1 MRANDILNE
10 ASDLIADRGKDYGL
24 AALNHLRIAKLWS
37 AYLERNIEPHEVAIC
52 MALVKIS
59 RLQESP
65 NHSDSYKDG
74 CAYVALAGQ
83 IASTDWSDLDS
94 Y

>member
-1 MRANDILNE
+1 MRANDILDE
-10 ASDLIADRGKDYGL
+10 AKDLIQDRGKDYGL

-52 MALVKIS
+52 LILTKIS
-59 RLQESP
+59 RTQTTADHP
-65 NHSDSYKDG
+65 DSYADI
-74 CAYVALAGQ
+74 CAYSAIAGQ
-83 IASTDWSDLDS
+83 ITSTDWNDLDS

>member
-1 MRANDILNE
+1 MRADDILNE
-10 ASDLIADRGKDYGL
+10 AKDLIADRGKDYGL
-24 AALNHLRIAKLWS
+24 AALNHLRISKLWS

-59 RLQESP
+59 RLQETSQ
-65 NHSDSYKDG
+65 HEDSYNDG
-74 CAYVALAGQ
+74 AAYIALAGQ
-83 IASTDWSDLDS
+83 IASTDWGDLDS

>member
-1 MRANDILNE
+1 MRADDILDE
-10 ASDLIADRGKDYGL
+10 AKDLIQDRGKDYGL
-24 AALNHLRIAKLWS
+24 AALNHLRISKLWS

-65 NHSDSYKDG
+65 NHADSYKDG
-74 CAYVALAGQ
+74 VSYIALAGQ

>member
-10 ASDLIADRGKDYGL
+10 AQDLIADRGKDYGL
-24 AALNHLRIAKLWS
+24 AALNHLRISKLWS

-52 MALVKIS
+52 MALVKVS
-59 RLQESP
+59 RLQETP
-65 NHSDSYKDG
+65 NHADSYKDG
-74 CAYVALAGQ
+74 CAYIALAGQ
-83 IASTDWSDLDS
+83 IASTDWADLDS

>member
-10 ASDLIADRGKDYGL
+10 AQDLIADRGKDYGL
-24 AALNHLRIAKLWS
+24 AALNHLRIAKYWS
-37 AYLERNIEPHEVAIC
+37 TYLERDIQPHEVAIC

-59 RLQESP
+59 RLQETSQ
-65 NHSDSYKDG
+65 HEDSYKDG
-74 CAYVALAGQ
+74 AAYIALAGQ
-83 IASTDWSDLDS
+83 IASTDWTDLDS

>member
-1 MRANDILNE
+1 MRANDILDE
-10 ASDLIADRGKDYGL
+10 AKDLIADRGKDYGL

-37 AYLERNIEPHEVAIC
+37 AYLERSIEPHEVAIC

-65 NHSDSYKDG
+65 HHADSYKDG
-74 CAYVALAGQ
+74 VCYLALAGQ
-83 IASTDWSDLDS
+83 IVTTDWNDLDS

>member
-1 MRANDILNE
+1 MRANDILDE
-10 ASDLIADRGKDYGL
+10 AKDLIADRGKDYGL

-37 AYLERNIEPHEVAIC
+37 AYLEREIEPHEVAIC
-52 MALVKIS
+52 MALVKVA
-59 RLQESP
+59 RLVESP
-65 NHSDSYKDG
+65 FHEDSYKD
-74 CAYVALAGQ
+74 CAAYIAIAGQ